1 MSISAVILSS
11 CLFSLGFAYLVLFYN
26 FSKVRTQYQKLFI
39 DMMIL
44 EKLMDE
50 VEESKI
56 KLDES
61 VHKENFIKFISDSRD
76 WAYQYI
82 EDVQLGINNFV
93 NEIEPEVN
101 YFKEYGA
108 VGAMM
113 PNYHSMKKIVE
124 EYEKLKKFL
133 PKEESTE

>member
-1 MSISAVILSS
+1 
-11 CLFSLGFAYLVLFYN
+11 
-26 FSKVRTQYQKLFI
+26 
-39 DMMIL
+39 MMIL
-44 EKLMDE
+44 EKLVDE

-56 KLDES
+56 KLDDS

-82 EDVQLGINNFV
+82 EDVQLGINNFISEV
-93 NEIEPEVN
+93 EPEVN

-133 PKEESTE
+133 PKEDSL

>member
-1 MSISAVILSS
+1 MSISVVILSS
-11 CLFSLGFAYLVLFYN
+11 CLFSLSFAYLVLFYN

-44 EKLMDE
+44 EKLVDE

-56 KLDES
+56 KLDDS

-82 EDVQLGINNFV
+82 EDVQLGINNFISEV
-93 NEIEPEVN
+93 EPEVN

-133 PKEESTE
+133 PKEDSL